1 MSRTLINL
9 GFMTA
14 KLGPHDTAE
23 AVKAVF
29 NGIKALEDVACRATV
44 LLSGLRRGDC
54 VDFSPLTNL
63 CCPTEIIAIG
73 ERTTTSVERH
83 RLLGAGFL
91 EQAGLVLVT
100 DLDFGHTSGS
110 VVELI
115 KLGLGSPSSVF
126 FPQKE
131 ETEHGSR
138 SLTIGELARAFEN
151 YVTARACGKAFK
163 TAKSQPYPNFQT
175 GLVLL
180 RAEAVRNLMRRPWI
194 WQCSVWDLEVAYFT
208 LCGHDSESFSVEF
221 PFLPLTLIA
230 PEFNAS
236 ESNKKIEIISR
247 LSGRLGSEA
256 AKICFEEFIK
266 RYSHLLS
273 TEVVDNYR
281 MNVVEK
287 L

>member
-1 MSRTLINL
+1 MPRTLINL

-23 AVKAVF
+23 KVKAVF
-29 NGIKALEDVACRATV
+29 NGVNALEDVACRATV
-44 LLSGLRRGDC
+44 LLSGLHQGDC
-54 VDFSPLTNL
+54 LDFSPLTNL

-91 EQAGLVLVT
+91 EQAGLILVA
-100 DLDFGHTSGS
+100 DLDFGHTSNS
-110 VVELI
+110 VIELI

-126 FPQKE
+126 IPQKE
-131 ETEHGSR
+131 ATEHGSYT
-138 SLTIGELARAFEN
+138 LTIGELARAFEN
-151 YVTARACGKAFK
+151 HVTAQACGKIFK
-163 TAKSQPYPNFQT
+163 AAERNPYPNFQT
-175 GLVLL
+175 GLTLL

-194 WQCSVWDLEVAYFT
+194 WQCSVWDLEVAYFA

-221 PFLPLTLIA
+221 PSLSLTIVA
-230 PEFNAS
+230 PDFNAS
-236 ESNKKIEIISR
+236 ESRKKIEIISR

-256 AKICFEEFIK
+256 AKTCFEEFIK